1 MPMDFGYL
9 QVLVPGDRLGTWRWS
24 GTLWVPE
31 DETYPLEDDYRR
43 IRWILGHMEMD
54 CSHLEMYCSYLEI
67 DSSHLAMA
75 SSNLGM
81 ASSNQ

>member
-1 MPMDFGYL
+1 MGTCRYLYLEIDWVLGDGLGLSGYL
-9 QVLVPGDRLGTWRWS
+9 KMKLN
-24 GTLWVPE
+24 
-31 DETYPLEDDYRR
+31 PLEDDYRR

-54 CSHLEMYCSYLEI
+54 CSDLKMYCSYLEI